1 MPESMI
7 SSLKTPEDLIAF
19 FQREFPD
26 SIPLIGEKKLV
37 SDFFANPKT
46 ALMSIKV
53 KPPPHDRTFNNSAL
67 RIITK
72 IRRSSLEM
80 QHTVKSLSTAK
91 ASIPASKTS
100 HSYSHYS

>member
-53 KPPPHDRTFNNSAL
+53 TPHLMTELLTIVHSV
-67 RIITK
+67 
-72 IRRSSLEM
+72 SL
-80 QHTVKSLSTAK
+80 QR
-91 ASIPASKTS
+91 
-100 HSYSHYS
+100 

>member
-7 SSLKTPEDLIAF
+7 SSLKTPQDLITF

-26 SIPLIGEKKLV
+26 SIPLIGQEKLI

-53 KPPPHDRTFNNSAL
+53 STRCNHINTSAHRTT
-67 RIITK
+67 TK
-72 IRRSSLEM
+72 IELLSLVT
-80 QHTVKSLSTAK
+80 QHTVKCPFTAK
-91 ASIPASKTS
+91 VSIPVSKI
-100 HSYSHYS
+100 